1 MHRME
6 NARGTLPGRP
16 GSDDASERLRREAG
30 GFSQTCSELFEGA
43 GCLDL
48 FEVRERI
55 VERVPSGNETCAK
68 IREIGRMQPTKEL
81 LEGVEASEQN
91 GTELCHAKTKGS
103 LALEKRVGSGVGFA
117 HGITVCSR
125 RLECEQ
131 LIPPTHGRRE
141 TRLVTGGKMLPFL
154 HRDLAVRISFMTVIL
169 VLAFTA
175 NGHAQGIPQTDDE
188 KAFYSIGAGMAAQLA
203 RANPISESE
212 LDVLV
217 QGIRDAVR
225 GKTLAVEQK
234 EGATLVRTMLKQ
246 RTERAIEVERV
257 AAADFLA
264 AEARKKGAQKTESGL
279 IYTVLKAGS
288 GPSPTATDKVRVHY
302 HGTLRDGTVFDS
314 SVERDKPAEFP
325 LNRVIACWTEGVAMM
340 KEGGK
345 SLLICPSEI
354 AYGDRSTGRIPAGAA
369 LSFEVELLEILK

>member
-1 MHRME
+1 
-6 NARGTLPGRP
+6 
-16 GSDDASERLRREAG
+16 
-30 GFSQTCSELFEGA
+30 
-43 GCLDL
+43 
-48 FEVRERI
+48 
-55 VERVPSGNETCAK
+55 
-68 IREIGRMQPTKEL
+68 
-81 LEGVEASEQN
+81 
-91 GTELCHAKTKGS
+91 
-103 LALEKRVGSGVGFA
+103 
-117 HGITVCSR
+117 
-125 RLECEQ
+125 
-131 LIPPTHGRRE
+131 
-141 TRLVTGGKMLPFL
+141 MLPFL

-175 NGHAQGIPQTDDE
+175 NGHAQAIPQTDDE